1 MKLDFG
7 GRRALVTGGNKGI
20 GKAIAL
26 RLAASGAD
34 VTATGTD
41 QSALDALKGEANVT
55 AVALDLTDE
64 AALDA
69 FLKNV
74 GGFDILVNNAGINRH
89 ALVGDL
95 NLDDFDDIMR
105 INVRGAV
112 VLAKALV
119 PGMAA
124 KGWGRVINITS
135 IFSSVAKSARASYAT
150 SKFALAGFTKALAL
164 DYAAKGVLV
173 NAVAPGF
180 IGTEMTQRMLGEKGI
195 AEMTAQVPVG
205 RLGTPEEVAN
215 LVAFLASAENSFITG
230 QNILIDGGFTST

>member
-1 MKLDFG
+1 VKLAFD
-7 GRRALVTGGNKGI
+7 GRHALVTGGNKGI

-26 RLAASGAD
+26 RLAASGAK

-41 QSALDALKGEANVT
+41 QSALDALKGT
-55 AVALDLTDE
+55 AGITPVALDLSD
-64 AALDA
+64 DA
-69 FLKNV
+69 SIATYLSKAPAI
-74 GGFDILVNNAGINRH
+74 DILVNNAGINRH
-89 ALVGDL
+89 ARVGDL
-95 NLDDFDDIMR
+95 DLDDFDDIMR

-112 VLAKALV
+112 ALCKGLV

-124 KGWGRVINITS
+124 RGWGRVVNVTS
-135 IFSSVAKSARASYAT
+135 IFSTVAKSARASYAT

-164 DYAAKGVLV
+164 DYASQGVLA

-180 IGTEMTQRMLGEKGI
+180 IGTEMTARMLGEKGI

>member
-1 MKLDFG
+1 VKLAFD
-7 GRRALVTGGNKGI
+7 GRHALVTGGNKGI

-26 RLAASGAD
+26 RLAASGAQ

-41 QSALDALKGEANVT
+41 QSALDALKGTAGITPIALNLSDDASIEAYLSK
-55 AVALDLTDE
+55 APAI
-64 AALDA
+64 
-69 FLKNV
+69 
-74 GGFDILVNNAGINRH
+74 DILVNNAGINRH
-89 ALVGDL
+89 ARVGDL
-95 NLDDFDDIMR
+95 DLDDFDDIMR

-112 VLAKALV
+112 ALCKGLV

-124 KGWGRVINITS
+124 RGWGRVVNVTS
-135 IFSSVAKSARASYAT
+135 IFSTVAKSARASYAT

-164 DYAAKGVLV
+164 DYASQGVLA

-180 IGTEMTQRMLGEKGI
+180 IGTEMTARMLGEKGI

>member
-26 RLAASGAD
+26 RLAASGAQ

-41 QSALDALKGEANVT
+41 PVALAALEGTGIAP
-55 AVALDLTDE
+55 VALDLSDD
-64 AALDA
+64 AAIAA
-69 FLKNV
+69 FLQ
-74 GGFDILVNNAGINRH
+74 GAPAYDILVNNAGINRH
-89 ALVGDL
+89 AIVGDL
-95 NLDDFDDIMR
+95 NLADYDDIMR
-105 INVRGAV
+105 VNVRSAV
-112 VLAKALV
+112 MLCKGLV
-119 PGMAA
+119 PAMAA
-124 KGWGRVINITS
+124 RGWGRVVNVTS
-135 IFSSVAKSARASYAT
+135 IFSVVAKPARASYAT
-150 SKFALAGFTKALAL
+150 SKFALAGFTRVLAL
-164 DYAAKGVLV
+164 DYAAKGVLA

-180 IGTEMTQRMLGEKGI
+180 IGTEMTRRMLGEKGI

-215 LVAFLASAENSFITG
+215 LVAFLASAENSFLTG